1 LEKQKGKTI
10 MDAEFLDAI
19 DKTADTSFDASAPT
33 NSTGK
38 PITCPVV
45 LNLGPPSGRAGNDDE
60 KRGAWQLQTEY
71 LTLRLGKDA
80 QENGR
85 LWNTVLW
92 INKHYVVTRTPAEAM
107 PSLNIY
113 VPDPISQSTGAPT
126 GLDDEA
132 PDPKDEN
139 EGIRVTNINFAATDK
154 LERPIVTGFDKKG
167 KSRIYAL
174 DINASGYDLLRLV
187 DELNEI
193 DKLAALDIDDLVR
206 EAPPLLPQT
215 DFPDAEQRA
224 ESTKIILILMTQM
237 RALWQPVIQAIA
249 DHATMK
255 SLGEGRGKDT
265 AAAIGRQRVIEGL
278 RLAESIRGELRRKE
292 RKFSMWQ
299 SQVRARQERVNRPG
313 FSVDDTI
320 KGTLAVLADNAYA
333 NQTRGPVF
341 KRADK
346 PLHGN
351 DNFRAADVALAA

>member
-206 EAPPLLPQT
+206 EAPPLLPQA

-237 RALWQPVIQAIA
+237 RTLWHPVISAID
-249 DHATMK
+249 DHATMA
-255 SLGEGRGKDT
+255 SLARGKGKDV
-265 AAAIGRQRVIEGL
+265 AAAVGRQRAIEGL
-278 RLAESIRGELRRKE
+278 RIADSIRGGLAQRE
-292 RKFSMWQ
+292 RIFSMYMDILDGLDKRLPKP
-299 SQVRARQERVNRPG
+299 VRAPEGHYRNM
-313 FSVDDTI
+313 
-320 KGTLAVLADNAYA
+320 A
-333 NQTRGPVF
+333 RGPVI
-341 KRADK
+341 KLPVK
-346 PLHGN
+346 PPHAN
-351 DNFRAADVALAA
+351 DNFRAADVAIAA